1 MVTVRDIFE
10 QNLKEKKA
18 CKAYHSAE
26 TKYTAAS
33 KASRD
38 LREEYREAALPV
50 NVIFEQD
57 GKKYFFDGYSF
68 TEING

>member
-10 QNLKEKKA
+10 QKLKENKIL
-18 CKAYHSAE
+18 KAYESAE
-26 TKYTAAS
+26 KKYTAAS
-33 KASRD
+33 KVSRD
-38 LREEYREAALPV
+38 LREAYREAALPV
-50 NVIFEQD
+50 NVIHEQD